1 MGNAFPYWLCL
12 TLSAG
17 SIVLGGVGMTLR
29 FLFLAA
35 RIWRHAGRVGVSY
48 SDHYQEKGAFQKL
61 MDRLRKV
68 ARGPDGFAPVLSAP
82 LRA

>member
-1 MGNAFPYWLCL
+1 
-12 TLSAG
+12 
-17 SIVLGGVGMTLR
+17 MTRLR

-35 RIWRHAGRVGVSY
+35 PIWRHAGRVGVNY
-48 SDHYQEKGAFQKL
+48 SDHYQEKGAFQQF

-68 ARGPDGFAPVLSAP
+68 ACRPDGFATILSVP